1 MSLLNV
7 FVSPSRVLISVDTH
21 AFSPHGSGN
30 YEISKLIPL
39 AHANTIIAARG
50 VNTFL
55 LEAFAR
61 CFLLQRADC
70 DRINAWLPDAIDEIW
85 KRVAALA
92 AQGGLAAEALGGC
105 DLVVG
110 GWSASLSAMSAV
122 RYARE
127 PNASSFVVVPIHS
140 CMIAPK
146 IDWKCHD
153 HDRAPDSLALMQGI
167 ARSQVNHILA
177 TEPGQPIG
185 GRLLV
190 AEITRDGISIRNL
203 GKLD

>member
-7 FVSPSRVLISVDTH
+7 FVSPSRVLVSVDTN
-21 AFSPHGSGN
+21 AISPHGNGN

-39 AHANTIIAARG
+39 AHANTVLAARG

-55 LEAFAR
+55 LEVFAG
-61 CFLLQRADC
+61 CFLLPRADC
-70 DRINAWLPDAIDEIW
+70 DRINAWLPGAIDEIW

-92 AQGGLAAEALGGC
+92 AQGGLAENILGGC
-105 DLVVG
+105 DLLVA
-110 GWSASLSAMSAV
+110 GWSPSLSAMSAV

-127 PNASSFVVVPIHS
+127 PNAHAFTIDPIHA

-146 IDWKCHD
+146 IDWKCHEP
-153 HDRAPDSLALMQGI
+153 DRAPDGLTLMQGI
-167 ARSQVNHILA
+167 ARNQVDHILA
-177 TEPGQPIG
+177 AEPGQPIG

-190 AEITRDGISIRNL
+190 AEITRDGIAIRNM
-203 GKLD
+203 GKLG